1 MKNTATLFFAAL
13 LSLCGCTGARF
24 DGAALEASD
33 KNNGIIRI
41 EAVSDS
47 IIHISAAKSK
57 LPKNESLCVIPYQKR
72 GNVNFSKGK
81 GASILSTDALTVTLD
96 HKNLT
101 VTVADKEG
109 NILLQEERRSFE
121 RITAGDDEGWSVAEV
136 FTSPDDEAF
145 YGLGQH
151 QSDEFNYKGKN
162 ETLYQ
167 YNTKVSVPFVV
178 SSRGYGLL
186 WDNYSLTRWGDSR
199 DYAQLNEVFE
209 EEGFLATYT
218 AADGSEIKRNE
229 HFIDYSDLDKVHNF
243 PEEFMDKFY
252 GAKIVWEG
260 DVKAKESGIHKMIL
274 YYAGYTSVEVD
285 GRTVVP
291 EHWRTAWNPNSVKF
305 DLEMEAGKTR
315 HIRITWRPDGGVSYL
330 SLKALSP
337 VDPAEQG
344 KMKWWSE
351 MGDGIDYYFVYG
363 GNADKVISGY
373 RQLTGKSQIMP
384 KWAMGYWQ
392 SCERYKTSDE
402 LLTAVKEHRDRHIG
416 LDNIVLDWFSW
427 REDDWGS
434 QEFDPERFPDPKGM
448 VDSVHAM
455 DARIMMSVW
464 PKFYATTGHFKEFV
478 DIDAMYM
485 QAVEDSVRDWV
496 GPGYIGSFY
505 DAYNPEARK
514 LFWGQM
520 SEHLLPL
527 GIDAWW
533 MDASEPDI
541 LSNSSLEYRKKLS
554 GPNYLGSSTRYL
566 NAYALVNAMAIYDGQ
581 RGERPD
587 QRVFLLTRSGFA
599 GLQRYSTA
607 TWSGDIGTCW
617 EDMKAQI
624 SAGLNFASSGI
635 PYWTMDIGGFSAQ
648 SKFQNAA
655 EGSEEMEEWRE
666 LNARWH
672 QWGAFAPLYRAHG
685 QYPLREPY
693 NIAPESHPAYKSIL
707 ASNRLRYEL
716 MPYIYTL
723 ASRTWFD
730 DYTIMRPLMMDFAS
744 DKKVLNISDQFMFG
758 EAFMICPVYN
768 YRQRSREVYL
778 PEGQWY
784 DFHSGALLDGGCKIV
799 ASAPYEYSPI
809 YVKAGSVI
817 PMGSAIETT
826 ADRNPELTVVV
837 YSGADGAFILYED
850 DGISYRYERGEFS
863 CIPFIWNNDEST
875 LKIGMRIG
883 DYEGMAKE
891 RRINVKLVT
900 ATGTKTSSIDYTGAE
915 ASIKF

>member
-1 MKNTATLFFAAL
+1 
-13 LSLCGCTGARF
+13 
-24 DGAALEASD
+24 
-33 KNNGIIRI
+33 
-41 EAVSDS
+41 
-47 IIHISAAKSK
+47 
-57 LPKNESLCVIPYQKR
+57 
-72 GNVNFSKGK
+72 
-81 GASILSTDALTVTLD
+81 
-96 HKNLT
+96 
-101 VTVADKEG
+101 
-109 NILLQEERRSFE
+109 
-121 RITAGDDEGWSVAEV
+121 
-136 FTSPDDEAF
+136 
-145 YGLGQH
+145 
-151 QSDEFNYKGKN
+151 
-162 ETLYQ
+162 
-167 YNTKVSVPFVV
+167 
-178 SSRGYGLL
+178 
-186 WDNYSLTRWGDSR
+186 
-199 DYAQLNEVFE
+199 E